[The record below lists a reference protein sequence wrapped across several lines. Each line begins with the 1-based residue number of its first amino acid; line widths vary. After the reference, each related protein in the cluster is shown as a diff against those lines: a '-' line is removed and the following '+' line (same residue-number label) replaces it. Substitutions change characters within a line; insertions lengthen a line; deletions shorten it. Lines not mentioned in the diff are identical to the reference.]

1 MGQRMWKEEEEEDQ
15 DKQAGRKTY
24 KQAERHSDK
33 QAGPQTEAEANDE
46 TIREETVHIQKKNLP
61 GTLPLAE

>member
-1 MGQRMWKEEEEEDQ
+1 MRKEEEDQ

-46 TIREETVHIQKKNLP
+46 TIREETVYTQKKNLP